1 MSSALT
7 LLLAPWVTIILV
19 STISAWRYGW
29 GLPRPELPGH
39 TPPTA
44 VIVAVKGVSPTTT
57 AFFEKLLDQAYPDFR
72 IIAAV
77 ESHDDPAAALIK
89 TFAAKTQGQVKLVV
103 AGRVT
108 HGGQKVANLL
118 AALDSLETRDKIVV
132 FTDADTLPH
141 TAWLGRCV
149 SALVDAGF
157 EAVSGYRWMVP
168 VDDRLASAF
177 VAAAN
182 TSIVTM
188 PRAPVANNLCWGG
201 TMALR
206 VETLER
212 IAIRR
217 YWTGAISDDLQ
228 MTRALNDH
236 KIQIYSPRQS
246 LLLSPVSFD
255 WRGAFEFGVRQHRLL
270 FLHFPWLWAF
280 SALLLSIP
288 LLSAGLAFSFALK
301 GDAGAAAVL
310 LLAIVSGEIRFRCRR
325 QVAGAL
331 FGPSKAGYE
340 ALTGRVDRWMRPFW
354 WGFHAA
360 CGLAAPFSRRIHWAG
375 VEYHIEAPQ
384 KVRAER
390 RPLQQG

>member
-1 MSSALT
+1 MPSALT

-39 TPPTA
+39 TPPAA
-44 VIVAVKGVSPTTT
+44 VIVAVKGASAATTV
-57 AFFEKLLDQAYPDFR
+57 FFEKLLAQAYPDFR

-77 ESHDDPAAALIK
+77 ESLDDPAATLIESL
-89 TFAAKTQGQVKLVV
+89 AAKTQGQVKLVV
-103 AGRVT
+103 SGRVT

-118 AALDSLETRDKIVV
+118 AALDSLEARDKIVV

-141 TAWLGRCV
+141 KAWLGRCV

-168 VDDRLASAF
+168 VDDRLSTAF

-188 PRAPVANNLCWGG
+188 PRAPIANNLCWGG

-206 VETLER
+206 AETLER

-255 WRGAFEFGVRQHRLL
+255 WHGAFEFGIRQHRLL
-270 FLHFPWLWAF
+270 FLHFPGLWAF
-280 SALLLSIP
+280 SAFLLLAPI
-288 LLSAGLAFSFALK
+288 LSAGFAFSLALQ
-301 GDAGAAAVL
+301 GDAGAAGVL
-310 LLAIVSGEIRFRCRR
+310 LLALVSGEIRFRCRR
-325 QVAGAL
+325 QVAAAL
-331 FGPSKAGYE
+331 FGKDKAGYDG
-340 ALTGRVDRWMRPFW
+340 LTGRVDRWMRPLW

-360 CGLAAPFSRRIHWAG
+360 CGIAAPFSRHIRWAG
-375 VEYHIEAPQ
+375 IDYHIEAPQ

-390 RPLQQG
+390 RPLKKG